1 MSREEM
7 KKVRLNY
14 EKRKNRT
21 NHSLVEGMIM
31 KMRPTGWCQT
41 SEAMGVRARGGVTQS
56 SALLALPPP
65 LVTSANRPQV
75 LHRLSRGPSPP

>member
-21 NHSLVEGMIM
+21 NHCLVEGMIM

-41 SEAMGVRARGGVTQS
+41 SEAMGVRAPKRCDPELS
-56 SALLALPPP
+56 PS
-65 LVTSANRPQV
+65 RPAAASCH
-75 LHRLSRGPSPP
+75 LR